1 MAESLTIRKVIDR
14 VISGEIR
21 IPAFQRDWVWTPQ
34 QVSFLLDSIYK
45 NFPIGTVFLWKTTT
59 RLVSEKDLG
68 NFTIP
73 DPRKEHPVYYVLDGQ
88 QRLTSLFSVFQ
99 TELLSTGN
107 YEWLDIYFDFDASDD
122 IQESKFIALKSHD
135 VIQNK
140 HFPMS
145 VIFDARK
152 FFEEIN
158 KLTQENQDVILKV
171 QQMFQEYSLP
181 AQEFE
186 TDSKESIAIVFERI
200 NRAGTPLNTYQLLT
214 AWSWSADFDLQEE
227 FNELTEELKPFGFG
241 NIAQDKDLQ
250 LKCCSG
256 IIRGETSPSVIMS
269 LTGEEVRAN
278 FNKIRSGI
286 KGAIEFLKDQLK
298 VHSLDWLPYPSMIVS
313 LSCFFATDRISGMP
327 YDDKQRK
334 QIAKWFWKSNFSR
347 RYTSAIQDRHKQ
359 DIILLRKLAQDNNT
373 LVAEFNCTIENA
385 FFTESAFNVGT
396 VNTKTFVL
404 MLANKDPKSFISGG
418 RVRLGEVL
426 KTVNRNEFHHIFPK
440 KHLERLEVEKKKI
453 NCIANFCFLNNADNQ
468 KIKDKAPNDYKAL
481 LPRNS
486 IDDILTSA
494 ICPNDALDR
503 SYDEFIDK
511 RINMLVENANYL
523 TEQINLPVSV

>member
-45 NFPIGTVFLWKTTT
+45 NFPIGTVFLWKTST
-59 RLVSEKDLG
+59 RLESEKELG
-68 NFTIP
+68 NFAIP

-99 TELLSTGN
+99 TELAPTNN

-122 IQESKFIALKSHD
+122 IQESKFVALASID
-135 VIQNK
+135 VVGNK

-145 VIFDARK
+145 AIFDSGK
-152 FFEEIN
+152 FYNEVS
-158 KLTQENQDVILKV
+158 KLDQSKRDIILKV

-227 FNELTEELKPFGFG
+227 FSELSEELKPYGFG
-241 NIAQDKDLQ
+241 NLAQDKDLQ

-278 FNKIRSGI
+278 FEKIRSGI

-298 VHSLDWLPYPSMIVS
+298 VQSLDWLPYPSMIVS
-313 LSCFFATDRISGMP
+313 LSAFFATNRISGMP
-327 YDDKQRK
+327 YNDQQRK
-334 QIAKWFWKSNFSR
+334 QLKRWFWKSNFAR
-347 RYTSAIQDRHKQ
+347 RYNAAIQDRHKQ
-359 DIILLRKLAQDNNT
+359 DIQLMKTLASVDAT
-373 LVAEFNCTIENA
+373 LIAEFTCNIERQYFA
-385 FFTESAFNVGT
+385 ESAFNVGS

-404 MLANKDPKSFISGG
+404 MLANNSPRSFISGAS
-418 RVRLGEVL
+418 VRLGEVL

-440 KHLERLEVEKKKI
+440 KYLERLGVDRKKI

-468 KIKDKAPNDYKAL
+468 KIKDKDPAVYKAS
-481 LPRNS
+481 LPAASAVN
-486 IDDILTSA
+486 ILESA
-494 ICPNDALDR
+494 ICPPNALDLSFDNFINDR
-503 SYDEFIDK
+503 IDK
-511 RINMLVENANYL
+511 LIEKGKKL
-523 TEQINLPVSV
+523 TE

>member
-1 MAESLTIRKVIDR
+1 MAESLTIRKIIDR

-45 NFPIGTVFLWKTTT
+45 NFPIGTVFLWKTNT
-59 RLVSEKDLG
+59 RLDSEKELG

-73 DPRKEHPVYYVLDGQ
+73 EPRKEHPVYYVLDGQ

-99 TELLSTGN
+99 TELSPSNN

-122 IQESKFIALKSHD
+122 IQESKFVALANNE
-135 VIQNK
+135 VVVNN

-152 FFEEIN
+152 FFTEIN
-158 KLTQENQDVILKV
+158 ELPQDKQDIILKV

-181 AQEFE
+181 TQEFE

-227 FNELTEELKPFGFG
+227 FTELSEELRPFGFG
-241 NIAQDKDLQ
+241 NLAQDKDLQ

-269 LTGEEVRAN
+269 LTGEEVRVN
-278 FNKIRSGI
+278 FDKVRSGI

-313 LSCFFATDRISGMP
+313 LSSFFATDRVSGMP
-327 YDDKQRK
+327 YNDNQRK
-334 QIAKWFWKSNFSR
+334 QLVRWFWKSNFSR
-347 RYTSAIQDRHKQ
+347 RYNSAIQDRHKQ
-359 DIILLRKLAQDNNT
+359 DISLMKE
-373 LVAEFNCTIENA
+373 LVLNDSASIAEFACSIESQY
-385 FFTESAFNVGT
+385 FSDSAFNVGT

-404 MLANKDPKSFISGG
+404 MLANNDPKSFISGG
-418 RVRLGEVL
+418 NVRLGDVL

-440 KHLERLEVEKKKI
+440 KYLERLGINKKRI
-453 NCIANFCFLNNADNQ
+453 NCVANFCFINNADNQ
-468 KIKDKAPNDYKAL
+468 KIKDKDPNVYKAL
-481 LPRNS
+481 LPSSS
-486 IDDILTSA
+486 INQILESA
-494 ICPNDALDR
+494 ICPINSLDL
-503 SYDEFIDK
+503 SFDDFLDE
-511 RINMLVENANYL
+511 RITILKTYANKL
-523 TEQINLPVSV
+523 IM

>member
-1 MAESLTIRKVIDR
+1 MAETLTIRKIIDR

-34 QVSFLLDSIYK
+34 QVSFLLDSIFK
-45 NFPIGTVFLWKTTT
+45 NFPIGTVFLWKTNT
-59 RLVSEKDLG
+59 RLDSEKELG

-99 TELLSTGN
+99 TELSPSNN

-122 IQESKFIALKSHD
+122 IQENKFVALASTE
-135 VIQNK
+135 VVTNK

-152 FFEEIN
+152 FYTEIT
-158 KLTQENQDVILKV
+158 KLTQDKQDIILKV

-214 AWSWSADFDLQEE
+214 AWSWSADFDLQDE
-227 FNELTEELKPFGFG
+227 FNELSEELRPFGFG
-241 NIAQDKDLQ
+241 NLAQDKDLQ

-256 IIRGETSPSVIMS
+256 IIRGQTSPSIIMD
-269 LTGEEVRAN
+269 LKGEEVRAN
-278 FNKIRSGI
+278 FSKIRNGI

-313 LSCFFATDRISGMP
+313 LSSFFATERVSGMP
-327 YDDKQRK
+327 YNDNQRK
-334 QIAKWFWKSNFSR
+334 QLIKWFWKSNFSR
-347 RYTSAIQDRHKQ
+347 RYNAAIQDKHKQ
-359 DIILLRKLAQDNNT
+359 DISLMKALALNDST
-373 LVAEFNCTIENA
+373 LIAEFTCNIEGQY
-385 FFTESAFNVGT
+385 FSDSTFNVGT
-396 VNTKTFVL
+396 VNTKSFVL
-404 MLANKDPKSFISGG
+404 MLANNNPKSFISGG
-418 RVRLGEVL
+418 NVRLGDVL

-440 KHLERLEVEKKKI
+440 KHLERLGVDKKRI

-468 KIKDKAPNDYKAL
+468 KIKDKKPDVYKAL
-481 LPRNS
+481 LPISS
-486 IDDILTSA
+486 INQILKSA
-494 ICPNDALDR
+494 ICPTNSLDL
-503 SYDEFIDK
+503 SFDNFLNE
-511 RINMLVENANYL
+511 RINILKDNAQRL
-523 TEQINLPVSV
+523 IE

>member
-1 MAESLTIRKVIDR
+1 MAESLTIRKIIDR

-45 NFPIGTVFLWKTTT
+45 NFPIGTVFIWKTNT
-59 RLVSEKDLG
+59 RLDSEKELG

-73 DPRKEHPVYYVLDGQ
+73 EPRKEHPVYYVLDGQ

-99 TELLSTGN
+99 TDLTPSNN
-107 YEWLDIYFDFDASDD
+107 YEWLDVYFDFEASDD
-122 IQESKFIALKSHD
+122 IQESKFVSLTSAD
-135 VIQNK
+135 VVVIK

-152 FFEEIN
+152 FYEEIS
-158 KLTQENQDVILKV
+158 KLPADKQDIILKV

-214 AWSWSADFDLQEE
+214 AWSWSADFDLQDE
-227 FNELTEELKPFGFG
+227 FNELSEELRPFGFG
-241 NIAQDKDLQ
+241 NLAQDKDLQ

-256 IIRGETSPSVIMS
+256 IIRGETSPAIIMS
-269 LTGEEVRAN
+269 LSGEEVRAN
-278 FNKIRSGI
+278 FEKIRNGI

-313 LSCFFATDRISGMP
+313 LSAFFATDRASGMP
-327 YDDKQRK
+327 YNDNQRK
-334 QIAKWFWKSNFSR
+334 QLVKWFWKSNFSR
-347 RYTSAIQDRHKQ
+347 RYNAAIQDRHKQ
-359 DIILLRKLAQDNNT
+359 DIALMKSLSLDDKTSI
-373 LVAEFNCTIENA
+373 AEYNCFIENQY
-385 FFTESAFNVGT
+385 FSESNFNVGS

-404 MLANKDPKSFISGG
+404 MLANNNPKSFISGG
-418 RVRLGEVL
+418 NVRLGEVL

-440 KHLERLEVEKKKI
+440 KYLERLSVDKKRI

-468 KIKDKAPNDYKAL
+468 KIKDKEPSVYKKLLPSSSLNEILQSSICPINSLDLNFEDFLLERIKAL
-481 LPRNS
+481 VNFGNKLIS
-486 IDDILTSA
+486 
-494 ICPNDALDR
+494 
-503 SYDEFIDK
+503 
-511 RINMLVENANYL
+511 
-523 TEQINLPVSV
+523 

>member
-1 MAESLTIRKVIDR
+1 MAESLTIRRVIDR

-45 NFPIGTVFLWKTTT
+45 NFPIGTVFLWKTST
-59 RLVSEKDLG
+59 RLESEKELG

-99 TELLSTGN
+99 TELLPSNN

-122 IQESKFIALKSHD
+122 IQESKFVALSNFE
-135 VIQNK
+135 VVENQ

-145 VIFDARK
+145 VIFDAGK
-152 FFEEIN
+152 FYGEVS
-158 KLTQENQDVILKV
+158 KLDQARRDIILRV
-171 QQMFQEYSLP
+171 QQRFQEYSLP

-214 AWSWSADFDLQEE
+214 AWSWSANFDLQEE
-227 FNELTEELKPFGFG
+227 FSELAEELKPYGFG
-241 NIAQDKDLQ
+241 NLAQDKDLQ

-256 IIRGETSPSVIMS
+256 IIRGETSPAVIMS

-278 FNKIRSGI
+278 FERIRSGI

-298 VHSLDWLPYPSMIVS
+298 VESLDWLPYPSMIVS
-313 LSCFFATDRISGMP
+313 LSTFFATDRVSGKA
-327 YDDKQRK
+327 YNDIQRK
-334 QIAKWFWKSNFSR
+334 QLIKWFWKSNFAR
-347 RYTSAIQDRHKQ
+347 RYNSAIQDRHKT
-359 DIILLRKLAQDNNT
+359 DISLMKALAGDENT
-373 LVAEFNCTIENA
+373 LIAEFSCIIDRQY
-385 FFTESAFNVGT
+385 FSESIFNVGT

-404 MLANKDPKSFISGG
+404 MLANSNPKSFISGAN
-418 RVRLGEVL
+418 VRLGDVL

-440 KHLERLEVEKKKI
+440 KYLERLGVDRKKI
-453 NCIANFCFLNNADNQ
+453 NCLANFCFLNNADNQ
-468 KIKDKAPNDYKAL
+468 RIKDKAPNLYKDL
-481 LPRNS
+481 LPVTS
-486 IDDILTSA
+486 IDDILESALCPATS
-494 ICPNDALDR
+494 LDLDFDNFILGR
-503 SYDEFIDK
+503 IDK
-511 RINMLVENANYL
+511 LVEKVNKL
-523 TEQINLPVSV
+523 IE